1 MDNTM
6 NFGDLQPGDLFT
18 FNPLIGM
25 PWSDRRLYR
34 KATDRTYHRADKVL
48 TIRTIGSTK
57 TLVTTESSDT
67 MATIPSGSWKEGRF
81 AFG

>member
-1 MDNTM
+1 M

-18 FNPLIGM
+18 LKPRIGM

-34 KATDRTYHRADKVL
+34 KATDSTYHCADKVL
-48 TIRTIGSTK
+48 SIRTIDSTL
-57 TLVTTESSDT
+57 TPVTPESSDT
-67 MATIPSGSWKEGRF
+67 MAPIPSERWQEGRL